1 MKYIFLLFT
10 FCFFMFTA
18 TAQRARVKAVHDGDS
33 YKLEYLSDSTIKW
46 ARIIGVDCPA
56 VFSPYT
62 PKAQPYGRA
71 IGDSVRALIRDS
83 LVTVVKKYGRDPFD
97 NDLVCIFY
105 KDNDLAEL
113 ILFSGWGWYYY
124 DRKLDKDTRK
134 RYKDLASEAKKAR
147 RGLWAGREPDP
158 KKYTA
163 PIRPTD
169 WKKKHPKIRL

>member
-33 YKLEYLSDSTIKW
+33 YKLFYLSDSTVKW
-46 ARIIGVDCPA
+46 ARMIGVDCPA
-56 VFSPYT
+56 VYSPYT

-113 ILFSGWGWYYY
+113 ILFNGWGWYYY

-134 RYKDLASEAKKAR
+134 RYKDLASEAKKAK